1 MSNATIQSIIDKVT
15 DVTKDYDHVRW
26 TLPEIARWL
35 NEAQDQIAEL
45 APRAAA
51 TYLTLT
57 LGAGSRQD
65 LRAIDPD
72 VRWVRMYD
80 ILCNVDP
87 DTGAPTGATVRQIS
101 RPILDAAFRSWRG
114 TVATGQTVEEFAL
127 DERDPY
133 TFDVMPPVVAGA
145 GVYVLVAVKPGPV
158 MELDGTGTTLAD
170 PNELFGLPD
179 GWDIPAVDYVLFRCF
194 NKDANDASYE
204 AQARDHLQL
213 FQAALGVQSKDAAA
227 S

>member
-1 MSNATIQSIIDKVT
+1 MSQATIQSIIDKVT
-15 DVTKDYDHVRW
+15 DVTKDYDRVRW
-26 TLPEIARWL
+26 TLPELARWL
-35 NEAQDQIAEL
+35 NEAQDQIAES

-51 TYLTLT
+51 TYRTLT

-65 LRAIDPD
+65 LRTIDPD

-101 RPILDAAFRSWRG
+101 RPILDTAFRTWRG
-114 TVATGQTVEEFAL
+114 AAAIGQAVEEFAL

-133 TFDVMPPVVAGA
+133 TFDVMPPVVTGV
-145 GVYVLVAVKPGPV
+145 GVYALVAVKPDPV
-158 MELDGTGTTLAD
+158 MKLDSTGTALAD
-170 PNELFGLPD
+170 PDELFGLPD

-194 NKDANDASYE
+194 NKDANDPSYE
-204 AQARDHLQL
+204 TQARDHLQM